1 MELKPYSDFV
11 TVVIS
16 PLLTVLA
23 AAFGWIIVIRDSRA
37 SAHRAEA
44 TELLTLVVSTTVE
57 LNRRAANFLLDKPEN
72 RKNHRAWVSSVNVDI
87 ASLRARAAILKDIY
101 EINIP
106 DDFFYRV
113 RRAFTYNAEAY
124 HEYTSDQV
132 SQKIDMQTVQVSKTL
147 SSLYDL
153 YPSKKSLKAWLKGV
167 LGMTKKVTEA
177 KAKESTPISP
187 SVAAANSLDPNA

>member
-16 PLLTVLA
+16 PLLTVMA
-23 AAFGWIIVIRDSRA
+23 AVFGWVIVIRDSRA

-101 EINIP
+101 QINIP

-113 RRAFTYNAEAY
+113 RRAFTYDAETY

-132 SQKIDMQTVQVSKTL
+132 AQKIHMQTAQVSKTL

-153 YPSKKSLKAWLKGV
+153 YPSKKSLTAWLKGA
-167 LGMTKKVTEA
+167 LGMTKQGTEA
-177 KAKESTPISP
+177 KANESTPISP
-187 SVAAANSLDPNA
+187 SVAVATSPNPNA

>member
-1 MELKPYSDFV
+1 MELKSYSDIV

-16 PLLTVLA
+16 PLLTVTA
-23 AAFGWIIVIRDSRA
+23 AVFGWIIVIRDSRA

-57 LNRRAANFLLDKPEN
+57 LNRRAANFLLDKSEN

-87 ASLRARAAILKDIY
+87 ASLRARAAILKDVYGIH
-101 EINIP
+101 IP
-106 DDFFYRV
+106 DDFFYKV
-113 RRAFTYNAEAY
+113 RQAFTYDAEAY

-132 SQKIDMQTVQVSKTL
+132 SQKINMQTVHVSKTL

-153 YPSKKSLKAWLKGV
+153 YPSKKSLWSWLKGM
-167 LGMTKKVTEA
+167 LGKTNNGGMAKVS
-177 KAKESTPISP
+177 KNNSSSTTI
-187 SVAAANSLDPNA
+187 AAAAAPPHNA

>member
-1 MELKPYSDFV
+1 MELKPYSDFA

-23 AAFGWIIVIRDSRA
+23 AVFGWIIVIRDSRA

-87 ASLRARAAILKDIY
+87 ASIRARAAILKDIY
-101 EINIP
+101 EIIIP

-113 RRAFTYNAEAY
+113 RRAFTYDAEAY

-153 YPSKKSLKAWLKGV
+153 YPSKKSLMTWLKGV
-167 LGMTKKVTEA
+167 LGMTKKGTEA
-177 KAKESTPISP
+177 KTNESTPIS
-187 SVAAANSLDPNA
+187 VAAATSPNPNA

>member
-1 MELKPYSDFV
+1 MELKSYSDIV
-11 TVVIS
+11 TIVIS

-23 AAFGWIIVIRDSRA
+23 AVFGWIIVIRDSRA

-57 LNRRAANFLLDKPEN
+57 LNRRAASFLLDKPEN

-87 ASLRARAAILKDIY
+87 ASLRARAAILKDVY
-101 EINIP
+101 EISIS
-106 DDFFYRV
+106 DDFFYRI
-113 RRAFTYNAEAY
+113 RRAFTYDAEAY

-132 SQKIDMQTVQVSKTL
+132 SQKIDMQTVQVSKIL

-153 YPSKKSLKAWLKGV
+153 YPSKKSLVTWLKGFV
-167 LGMTKKVTEA
+167 GKTKNGTEA
-177 KAKESTPISP
+177 KANESKPNSP
-187 SVAAANSLDPNA
+187 LIAAADTAAPIA